1 MSGDVAH
8 MALQRTRNAT
18 MQGRCVWHWPVIIVC
33 MLRWVFTVRTEAN
46 KITISPL
53 RGPRFYCTLQS
64 ILRYLCS
71 CSNFTRLSG
80 SSAIAAPTMHSF
92 IPSHTRSSPHDSC
105 TLPLHNLLLHAP
117 IHIRQQSASRIGG
130 VGDCCRGR
138 PKVQWLYSSSPHGN
152 AAIAAMQRDAV
163 PTATH
168 GKLSPRL
175 PVRLQRVRRVETS
188 ISSRR
193 TCPLHGRQQP
203 PLHMWFNVLAAYTR
217 ARARTEEH
225 TRSGARTH
233 THAHTHLHKQV
244 DAPAVLARQ
253 KHVKHALTPP
263 PLPYDQTSTCCIRLT
278 HQAHHH
284 SITVKLPH

>member
-1 MSGDVAH
+1 M
-8 MALQRTRNAT
+8 
-18 MQGRCVWHWPVIIVC
+18 
-33 MLRWVFTVRTEAN
+33 
-46 KITISPL
+46 
-53 RGPRFYCTLQS
+53 
-64 ILRYLCS
+64 
-71 CSNFTRLSG
+71 
-80 SSAIAAPTMHSF
+80 IAA
-92 IPSHTRSSPHDSC
+92 
-105 TLPLHNLLLHAP
+105 
-117 IHIRQQSASRIGG
+117 GG
-130 VGDCCRGR
+130 AQKCN
-138 PKVQWLYSSSPHGN
+138 WLYSSSPHGN

-175 PVRLQRVRRVETS
+175 PVRLQRVRRVKTS

-217 ARARTEEH
+217 ARESAQRH
-225 TRSGARTH
+225 AHMTH
-233 THAHTHLHKQV
+233 THSHMHSQTHTQLQAHMHLHKQV

-278 HQAHHH
+278 RDSSGSSSLNHCKTATLGDRCQ
-284 SITVKLPH
+284 KLPWFGFVF

>member
-1 MSGDVAH
+1 M
-8 MALQRTRNAT
+8 
-18 MQGRCVWHWPVIIVC
+18 
-33 MLRWVFTVRTEAN
+33 RTETN

-64 ILRYLCS
+64 ILRYHCS

-80 SSAIAAPTMHSF
+80 RSAIAAPTMHSF

-117 IHIRQQSASRIGG
+117 IHIRRRSASRIGG

-175 PVRLQRVRRVETS
+175 PVRLQRVLRVKTS

-203 PLHMWFNVLAAYTR
+203 PLHMWFNVLAAHTR
-217 ARARTEEH
+217 ARERAHTGTRTQAHAHDTHTQSHALSQTHTQLQAH
-225 TRSGARTH
+225 TR
-233 THAHTHLHKQV
+233 LHKQV

-263 PLPYDQTSTCCIRLT
+263 PLPYDQTSTCCINQT
-278 HQAHHH
+278 HSSGSSSLNQCKTATLWDPM
-284 SITVKLPH
+284 SKVALVSFFDVSKSQP

>member
-1 MSGDVAH
+1 M
-8 MALQRTRNAT
+8 T
-18 MQGRCVWHWPVIIVC
+18 
-33 MLRWVFTVRTEAN
+33 
-46 KITISPL
+46 

-117 IHIRQQSASRIGG
+117 IHIRQRSASRIGG

-138 PKVQWLYSSSPHGN
+138 PKVQWLYYSSPHGN

-175 PVRLQRVRRVETS
+175 PVRLQRVRRVETG

-193 TCPLHGRQQP
+193 TCPLHGRHQP

-217 ARARTEEH
+217 ARERALRN
-225 TRSGARTH
+225 TRAQAHALTH
-233 THAHTHLHKQV
+233 THTRTCTSKSMPLLSLLDRNTSSTHS
-244 DAPAVLARQ
+244 
-253 KHVKHALTPP
+253 P
-263 PLPYDQTSTCCIRLT
+263 PLPLAC
-278 HQAHHH
+278 AHAR
-284 SITVKLPH
+284 SLSNR